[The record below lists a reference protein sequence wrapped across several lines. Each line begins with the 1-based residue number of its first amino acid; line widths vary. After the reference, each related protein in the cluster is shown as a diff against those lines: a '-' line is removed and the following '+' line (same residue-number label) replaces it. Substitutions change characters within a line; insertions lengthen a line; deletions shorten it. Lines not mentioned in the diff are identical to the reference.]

1 MADAQNC
8 EKMSD
13 MLPRILSEIVG
24 YCYRLVAGVGVR
36 VTLTEL
42 QDLRSYLRCYQKHG
56 GQQTV
61 R

>member
-1 MADAQNC
+1 
-8 EKMSD
+8 
-13 MLPRILSEIVG
+13 
-24 YCYRLVAGVGVR
+24 VGVR

-42 QDLRSYLRCYQKHG
+42 QDLRSYLRWYQKHG